1 MRNQLQDKVARRVKE
16 YSDKVDR
23 EVGVQP
29 SLSEEDAKQYLEE
42 VIEELDK
49 CSTQKENTDEQ

>member
-1 MRNQLQDKVARRVKE
+1 MRNQLQDKVARLVKE

>member
-1 MRNQLQDKVARRVKE
+1 MRNQLQEKVARRVKE